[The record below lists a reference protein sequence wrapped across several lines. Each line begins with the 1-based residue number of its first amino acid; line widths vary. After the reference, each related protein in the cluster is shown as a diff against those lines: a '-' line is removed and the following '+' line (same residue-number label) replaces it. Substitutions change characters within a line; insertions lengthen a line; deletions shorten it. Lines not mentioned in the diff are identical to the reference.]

1 VSEAAEAFDASAL
14 ERRYAILDQLPDS
27 LFQAAATHL
36 HGALLDRVQGL
47 LQWNTALLQGSV
59 PELNGLR
66 WPAPEMAEPLR
77 KELLALRLP
86 HFCRGEKALTE
97 SLLLQILEA
106 VGKGEASLGAW
117 EAHQLARLLEQERER
132 RRIEAA
138 RAAKEAE
145 KARKARTR
153 QRAEAPS
160 EFSNRPRMTG
170 SQSRG
175 AKGGEGGTGAG
186 GEGVGGG
193 EGTEGGEGSADG
205 EGAGGPGAP
214 AEVEPDAR
222 TLAVLRAEAA
232 RLARQQAAEQ
242 IVEQVRAAWQERARI
257 WAELEEVFG
266 ELSELLGR
274 GWDLARGLLRTQGW
288 VEIARLRALLEKLP
302 ALRELIQALGRMRSS
317 EDPTVPP
324 VLETVLGPV
333 RRVAEE
339 LQRIHTPLARSETR
353 GIERSGDI
361 QRMLPAECVLLGHPT
376 LRLLWH
382 ARRAERTLM
391 TYRVEGVDVERV
403 PGECEEQE
411 AQSRQKPADGRGPI
425 LVCLDTSGSMEGLPE
440 LVAKAL
446 VLESMRVALAEKRA
460 CYLYAFSGPGD
471 VQEHELSL
479 TEEGL
484 ARLMAVLT
492 MSFHGGTDVSAPL
505 TRAVARL
512 GEEEW
517 KRADL
522 LLVSDGEFDVAANTR
537 ELVAR
542 ARAQRGLRSHGIHI
556 GAGNTSAMAAICSP
570 VHRFTDWQVLLGTK

>member
-1 VSEAAEAFDASAL
+1 VSETAEAFDASAL
-14 ERRYAILDQLPDS
+14 ERRYAILDQLPES

-36 HGALLDRVQGL
+36 HGALLERVQGL
-47 LQWNTALLQGSV
+47 LQWNEALLQGSA

-97 SLLLQILEA
+97 SLLLQILEV
-106 VGKGEASLGAW
+106 VGKGESSLGAW
-117 EAHQLARLLEQERER
+117 EAHHLARLLEQERER
-132 RRIEAA
+132 RRLEAA
-138 RAAKEAE
+138 RAAKEAQ
-145 KARKARTR
+145 KARKARAQPR
-153 QRAEAPS
+153 PEASS
-160 EFSNRPRMTG
+160 EFSNRPRMTE
-170 SQSRG
+170 SQSKDAR
-175 AKGGEGGTGAG
+175 GGEGGTGVG
-186 GEGVGGG
+186 GEGA
-193 EGTEGGEGSADG
+193 ADG
-205 EGAGGPGAP
+205 EGAGGPSAP

-222 TLAVLRAEAA
+222 TLAALRAEAA

-242 IVEQVRAAWQERARI
+242 LVEQVRAAWQERARI

-324 VLETVLGPV
+324 VLETLLGPV

-403 PGECEEQE
+403 LGEREEQE

-505 TRAVARL
+505 SRAVARL
-512 GEEEW
+512 GEEGW